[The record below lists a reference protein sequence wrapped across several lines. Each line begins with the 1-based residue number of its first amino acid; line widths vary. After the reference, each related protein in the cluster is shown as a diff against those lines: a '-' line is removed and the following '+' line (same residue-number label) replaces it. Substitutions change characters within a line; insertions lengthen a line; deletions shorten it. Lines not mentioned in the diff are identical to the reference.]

1 MLSCTQEAPIWPLQ
15 PYKGYNCLFSVS
27 EAPVCT
33 VYLPGHAGNEEMSRD
48 ARWSTA
54 CSTNISQQ
62 QSRRFNQEENSD
74 VFTSFFWLIG
84 RKTKAL
90 CSHWSLPGGPLL
102 FMKVWPNYAVD
113 TRSHGREIS
122 LRVPVSRWINLN
134 SMQRND
140 KFCILVCSFMLF
152 FSCTHRADFS
162 CSICTY
168 KWHEIWNMAANTVI
182 YTDIL
187 VISVLMHP
195 VCGIL
200 ILIFFTQSIFY
211 LYRCSQIFCSN
222 SDWIGCDLFRFAI
235 QSTETPS
242 GHSLSIISNI
252 TISFKVS
259 HFSFKFPQI
268 TFLHGVR
275 TMSSVCTAQKQTK
288 LAKEN
293 KAK

>member
-1 MLSCTQEAPIWPLQ
+1 MQWILGHMAEKFLSEYQCPDGLTWT
-15 PYKGYNCLFSVS
+15 
-27 EAPVCT
+27 VCKEMT
-33 VYLPGHAGNEEMSRD
+33 NSAYLCA
-48 ARWSTA
+48 
-54 CSTNISQQ
+54 
-62 QSRRFNQEENSD
+62 
-74 VFTSFFWLIG
+74 V
-84 RKTKAL
+84 L
-90 CSHWSLPGGPLL
+90 C
-102 FMKVWPNYAVD
+102 F
-113 TRSHGREIS
+113 
-122 LRVPVSRWINLN
+122 
-134 SMQRND
+134 
-140 KFCILVCSFMLF
+140 F

-162 CSICTY
+162 CSICSY

-182 YTDIL
+182 YTDVL

-235 QSTETPS
+235 QWTETPS